1 MGLVGCPIRIFRGAS
16 CSGCLQFKVGSWWL
30 SLSLV
35 RSLLSCLL
43 HVHFELYFQV
53 LIFRRRIRSSEGK
66 KPVVLVVLIQIR
78 TGTLKYNLVGK
89 FFVAVCPVHERCT
102 RQKTARPRE
111 GLTLLALGQGR
122 PIGALAC
129 WLRNARMFETKE
141 EHMLDPV
148 RTRRE
153 RSEAR
158 QWFLSHSGA
167 ERFSAEHERPLRDGE
182 VDPEPLV
189 MK

>member
-16 CSGCLQFKVGSWWL
+16 CSGCLQFKAGSWWL

-111 GLTLLALGQGR
+111 GLTLLALAG
-122 PIGALAC
+122 
-129 WLRNARMFETKE
+129 FETPGCLKPKKSTCWIQYGRGE
-141 EHMLDPV
+141 ND
-148 RTRRE
+148 RR
-153 RSEAR
+153 
-158 QWFLSHSGA
+158 QDNG
-167 ERFSAEHERPLRDGE
+167 FSATVVRKDFLLSTKGLFVMER
-182 VDPEPLV
+182 
-189 MK
+189 